1 MIYTLQIISILWF
14 HFTTILFYP
23 SIQLAK
29 FFHFFIAFFDFTL
42 FLPPPRFF
50 SDFFDIFLY
59 FSTLFIFI
67 ILLKIFSKYTKKYPT
82 YLCRV
87 FLYLSLC
94 FYNVT
99 LCNFHSALSK
109 EERKFYGFC
118 LSNMT

>member
-1 MIYTLQIISILWF
+1 MIYTLQIISILCF

-23 SIQLAK
+23 SIQLTK

-42 FLPPPRFF
+42 FFSPPAFF
-50 SDFFDIFLY
+50 RLFDIFFY

-67 ILLKIFSKYTKKYPT
+67 IFLKYFLNIQKKYPT
-82 YLCRV
+82 YSCRV
-87 FLYLSLC
+87 FWYLSLC
-94 FYNVT
+94 FYNFT

-109 EERKFYGFC
+109 EERKFYDFC